1 MRQAITT
8 AVNYLRYMR
17 NAFSLYAAGKIDIPT
32 LRYVIITRPI
42 AVAANDGIAY
52 ELDDSYNPY
61 EGDAPKNCGS
71 KDHEHRNHPQP

>member
-8 AVNYLRYMR
+8 AVNYLRYLR

-61 EGDAPKNCGS
+61 EGNSPKLRIKN
-71 KDHEHRNHPQP
+71 HEHPDQSKP